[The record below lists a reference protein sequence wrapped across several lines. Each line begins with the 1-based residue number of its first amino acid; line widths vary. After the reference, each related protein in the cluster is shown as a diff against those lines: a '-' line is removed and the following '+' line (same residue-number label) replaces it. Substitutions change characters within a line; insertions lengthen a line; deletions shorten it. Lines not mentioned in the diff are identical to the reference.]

1 MSEPDWHYVFCR
13 SSASLATSQ
22 DRFKGAEN
30 KSGGCLFCA
39 SLLHSSLPPMGA
51 MFHDPIEERF
61 FKADIF
67 AGFFALDPFM
77 FQNLFALGQELLV
90 EDGVLNEARCVFL
103 CLGSRHVDSF
113 FHKNENQSIQ
123 SE

>member
-1 MSEPDWHYVFCR
+1 MSEPDWLYVLCL

-39 SLLHSSLPPMGA
+39 SLLYSPLPPMGA
-51 MFHDPIEERF
+51 MFHNPIEKRF
-61 FKADIF
+61 FKADVF
-67 AGFFALDPFM
+67 PGLFALDPFM
-77 FQNLFALGQELLV
+77 FQNLFALGQEFFV
-90 EDGVLNEARCVFL
+90 KHRVLNELRFVFL
-103 CLGSRHVDSF
+103 GLGNGHVDSF

>member
-1 MSEPDWHYVFCR
+1 MSEPDWHYIFCL
-13 SSASLATSQ
+13 SSASLATSR

-30 KSGGCLFCA
+30 KSGGCFFCA
-39 SLLHSSLPPMGA
+39 SLLHSSLSPMGA

-61 FKADIF
+61 FKTDVF

-77 FQNLFALGQELLV
+77 FQNLFALGQELLI
-90 EDGVLNEARCVFL
+90 EDRVLNELRIVFL
-103 CLGSRHVDSF
+103 CLGDRHVDSF
-113 FHKNENQSIQ
+113 FHKNEKQSIV

>member
-13 SSASLATSQ
+13 PSASLATSQ
-22 DRFKGAEN
+22 GRFKGAEN

-39 SLLHSSLPPMGA
+39 SLLDSSLPPMGA

-61 FKADIF
+61 FKADVF

-90 EDGVLNEARCVFL
+90 EDRVLNEVRRVFL

-113 FHKNENQSIQ
+113 FHKNEN
-123 SE
+123 